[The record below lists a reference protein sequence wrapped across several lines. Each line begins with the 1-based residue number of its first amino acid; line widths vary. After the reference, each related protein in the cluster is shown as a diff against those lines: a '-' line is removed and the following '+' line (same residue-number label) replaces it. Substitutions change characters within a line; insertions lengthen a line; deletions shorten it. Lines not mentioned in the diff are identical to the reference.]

1 MGDAK
6 KDPIQIFNYWGNI
19 KDTKEMKMHDDVNMI
34 TGWPQVEKN
43 REAVEA
49 YLDLVQYSYAGA
61 EGSGASRTP
70 GPMGNRYYYD
80 TGSECK
86 NNGNKVP
93 LHKYMNNVPDS
104 RAGGGTVSESRGLV
118 PGIIGNISK
127 LSPLPIIQA
136 LASGGITP
144 ECSTYELNM
153 INKDNGESSYASVNL
168 TDSDAKNLDP
178 CVFKP
183 GAKDSKG
190 IQYHKNP
197 KDGSNKKYST
207 DQCKNVKGTNLKAYD
222 GFMNMFNDKFTP
234 SYKSVTKYASP
245 HSNLPDDPLTNI
257 YILSL
262 SLFGIY
268 IVKKVTEKI

>member
-1 MGDAK
+1 MGD
-6 KDPIQIFNYWGNI
+6 DGPFQIYNYWGGV
-19 KDTKEMKMHDDVNMI
+19 KGTGEMGMHSDVNAI
-34 TGWPQVEKN
+34 TGWPQVDRN

-49 YLDLVQYSYAGA
+49 YLDLVQYSYAGG
-61 EGSGASRTP
+61 EGKGASRTP

-80 TGSECK
+80 TGSKCK
-86 NNGNKVP
+86 NNGNKVT

-104 RAGGGTVSESRGLV
+104 RDGSGNASESRGLV
-118 PGIIGNISK
+118 PGIIGNIAK
-127 LSPLPIIQA
+127 LSPFPIIQA
-136 LASGGITP
+136 LTSSGTP
-144 ECSTYELNM
+144 DCSTYKVNV
-153 INKDNGESSYASVNL
+153 IDNDVPSNYVSVNL

-207 DQCKNVKGTNLKAYD
+207 DQCKNVKDTNLTAHE
-222 GFMNMFNDKFTP
+222 GFVNMFNDKFTP

>member
-1 MGDAK
+1 MGD
-6 KDPIQIFNYWGNI
+6 DGPFQIYNYWGGV
-19 KDTKEMKMHDDVNMI
+19 KGTGEMNMRSDVNAI
-34 TGWPQVEKN
+34 TDWDQVEKN

-61 EGSGASRTP
+61 EGEGASHTP

-80 TGSECK
+80 TGSKCK

-104 RAGGGTVSESRGLV
+104 RDGAGNVSESRGLV

-136 LASGGITP
+136 LTSSGTP
-144 ECSTYELNM
+144 DCSTYKVNV
-153 INKDNGESSYASVNL
+153 IDNDVSSNYVSVNL

-178 CVFKP
+178 CVFEAID
-183 GAKDSKG
+183 GF
-190 IQYHKNP
+190 HKNP
-197 KDGSNKKYST
+197 VDGVNKKYST
-207 DQCKNVKGTNLKAYD
+207 AQCNNVKGTNPTAHE